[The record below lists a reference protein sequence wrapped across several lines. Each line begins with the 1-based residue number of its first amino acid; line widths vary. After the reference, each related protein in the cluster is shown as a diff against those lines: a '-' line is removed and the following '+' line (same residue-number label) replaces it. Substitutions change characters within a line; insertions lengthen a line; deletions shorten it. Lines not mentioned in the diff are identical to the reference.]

1 MYVVVVRG
9 GKKLQVEFVVCHGG
23 VTFLVHGGSV
33 KLKKSWQNC
42 IKSNVDCT
50 PFPES
55 QVPLFRGAFREEIN
69 PFAGK
74 KEGEERKGGG
84 LKNVRHP

>member
-33 KLKKSWQNC
+33 KLKKS
-42 IKSNVDCT
+42 
-50 PFPES
+50 
-55 QVPLFRGAFREEIN
+55 
-69 PFAGK
+69 
-74 KEGEERKGGG
+74 
-84 LKNVRHP
+84 